1 MSRMPR
7 FRRRQVRTSLRS
19 SAVQRSELCT
29 FLALLPRFALLFFFG
44 RANHS
49 IRGLSTLLKA
59 SQQRPAGA
67 VEFDASCYAGMRQ
80 PARRVLPPPPS
91 HMPVDRRAMAFIH
104 SVGRASRREPG
115 FNIRAATENSQS
127 GVHDRDA
134 HFGLGVN
141 ADEGPT
147 LKRCRDSERSQ
158 AGV

>member
-7 FRRRQVRTSLRS
+7 FRRRQVHTSLRS
-19 SAVQRSELCT
+19 SAVQRSEFCT

-80 PARRVLPPPPS
+80 PARHVLPPPPS
-91 HMPVDRRAMAFIH
+91 HMPVDRLAMAFIH
-104 SVGRASRREPG
+104 SVGRAGGSPVLLLELRPRTAKAG
-115 FNIRAATENSQS
+115 FMTAMRIS
-127 GVHDRDA
+127 V
-134 HFGLGVN
+134 
-141 ADEGPT
+141 
-147 LKRCRDSERSQ
+147 SE
-158 AGV
+158 